1 MLPSIYPY
9 FDDLADSLEA
19 ETAILQNLADLFT
32 AERELV
38 VGGDVDALTRLTKRK
53 RGLQNELSAAA
64 QNTERAMIALCGEA
78 GIDRNSTTLNRLP
91 GLILTNDAERACML
105 SRRLEEHRLAANGAG
120 QAGLRTQELL
130 KKSMEYVDHMVRT
143 IAQADKPP
151 SIYAANAR
159 LRPGAQESRSSITL

>member
-9 FDDLADSLEA
+9 FDDLALTIEA
-19 ETAILQNLADLFT
+19 ETAILEKLAELFA

-38 VGGDVDALTRLTKRK
+38 VSGDVDALTRLTKRK

-64 QNTERAMIALCGEA
+64 QNTERGMIALCAAAE
-78 GIDRNSTTLNRLP
+78 IDRNSITLNRLP
-91 GLILTNDAERACML
+91 GLILTSDAERACIL
-105 SRRLEEHRLAANGAG
+105 SRQLEEHRLAANSAG